1 MSQSHTRQEVV
12 QHLAQYGPID
22 DPKGR
27 ATAKLRQALD
37 YQGSEA
43 SFTQLIANMDRAGQ
57 LTREVK
63 GKRTYRILPVD
74 SSPSDVDDDMATTQ
88 QTNVEMDYDLLA
100 SALLVQAV
108 QTLSQ
113 GNRGRESAGSWARRR
128 MERLER
134 HINDLERAL
143 TQAKAESKTLEAE
156 RDELRLQLQHS
167 EGNLALLTDRLST
180 GQPRDGHLSTV
191 LRTDERALLHQLR
204 RSLVNERPDRAS

>member
-1 MSQSHTRQEVV
+1 MSQSHTRQQVV
-12 QHLAQYGPID
+12 QHLAQHGPID

-27 ATAKLRQALD
+27 ATAKLRHALD

-63 GKRTYRILPVD
+63 GKRTYRIVPVD
-74 SSPSDVDDDMATTQ
+74 SSRSDVDDDLVTTQ

-134 HINDLERAL
+134 RINDLERAL

-167 EGNLALLTDRLST
+167 EGNLALLTDRLSP
-180 GQPRDGHLSTV
+180 GQPRDAQLSTL

>member
-22 DPKGR
+22 DPKGS

-63 GKRTYRILPVD
+63 GKRTYRILSVD
-74 SSPSDVDDDMATTQ
+74 SSPSDVDDDLAATQ

-134 HINDLERAL
+134 RINDLDAR
-143 TQAKAESKTLEAE
+143 
-156 RDELRLQLQHS
+156 
-167 EGNLALLTDRLST
+167 
-180 GQPRDGHLSTV
+180 
-191 LRTDERALLHQLR
+191 
-204 RSLVNERPDRAS
+204 